1 MGQSGNGTRFPH
13 ASRVVYPPFFSN
25 DDSPEYQLFKRYS
38 HLILDLCDSV
48 ENEEQKVVVV
58 KGQRVTL
65 TTYINAV
72 DENRSV
78 GQSFT
83 LGLMTLEPL
92 QRTLVRPIPPI
103 KPKVKPKTFPASSSC
118 VRGSCRLRPV
128 TPVGSTGPY
137 ATTR

>member
-13 ASRVVYPPFFSN
+13 GSRVVYPPFFSN

-38 HLILDLCDSV
+38 DLILDLCDSV
-48 ENEEQKVVVV
+48 ENEEQIVVVV

-83 LGLMTLEPL
+83 LGLMTLEPPPADSGAPNSSNQTKGQAKDFSSKQL
-92 QRTLVRPIPPI
+92 LCQRFL
-103 KPKVKPKTFPASSSC
+103 
-118 VRGSCRLRPV
+118 
-128 TPVGSTGPY
+128 
-137 ATTR
+137 